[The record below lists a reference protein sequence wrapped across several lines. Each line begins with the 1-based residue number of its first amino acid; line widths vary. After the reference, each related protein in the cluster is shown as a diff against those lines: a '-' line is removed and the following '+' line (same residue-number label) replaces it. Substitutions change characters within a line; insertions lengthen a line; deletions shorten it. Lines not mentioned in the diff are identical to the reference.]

1 MLLLSRQYFDEAY
14 RIQVD
19 RANPNELS
27 NARHKTVVN
36 ANARSAQT
44 DGGAVKA
51 MDCAQPVS
59 MLLLTLTLFYLV
71 CGLRNTPGTCSA
83 ADQSFWVATNLGA
96 LTWLYCGISTP
107 RLLLVQ
113 ILCGAAGDPLACL
126 LPIPCHPI
134 LEQVVVRSQHSVI
147 ES

>member
-59 MLLLTLTLFYLV
+59 MLLLTLTLFYLSV
-71 CGLRNTPGTCSA
+71 DCGTLPERAALQISHFGLR
-83 ADQSFWVATNLGA
+83 Q
-96 LTWLYCGISTP
+96 TWGL
-107 RLLLVQ
+107 
-113 ILCGAAGDPLACL
+113 
-126 LPIPCHPI
+126 
-134 LEQVVVRSQHSVI
+134 
-147 ES
+147 